1 MFVYSYEYDK
11 VYIFRLKDKEDAA
24 KEERE
29 ESFRGRKQKRDYEKR
44 QRKLKRRTLV
54 QGRIDMKKSLDREKF
69 LRGMNDERM
78 KRGVDYLSFDLFM
91 FLVF

>member
-24 KEERE
+24 KEEKE
-29 ESFRGRKQKRDYEKR
+29 ESFRGRKQKRDNEKR

>member
-1 MFVYSYEYDK
+1 MFVYSYECDK

-24 KEERE
+24 KEEKE

-44 QRKLKRRTLV
+44 QRKMKRRTLV

-78 KRGVDYLSFDLFM
+78 KRGVDYLSFDLFT

>member
-1 MFVYSYEYDK
+1 M
-11 VYIFRLKDKEDAA
+11 YIFRLKDKADAA
-24 KEERE
+24 KEEKE
-29 ESFRGRKQKRDYEKR
+29 ESFRGRKQKRDNEKR

-54 QGRIDMKKSLDREKF
+54 QGRIDMKKSLDSEKF

-78 KRGVDYLSFDLFM
+78 KRGVDYLSFDLLM